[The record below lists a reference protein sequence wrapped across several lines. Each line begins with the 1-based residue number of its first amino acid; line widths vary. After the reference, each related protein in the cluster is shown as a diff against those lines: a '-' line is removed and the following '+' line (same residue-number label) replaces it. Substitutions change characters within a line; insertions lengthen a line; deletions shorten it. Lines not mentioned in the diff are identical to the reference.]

1 MRTHNYLARI
11 DDEIW
16 LDLNRVKQLD
26 GRSINSLLL
35 IASKLTS
42 FSLILPAVPKNVHIV
57 RSESGVTNI
66 KQVPVG
72 NSSFFLE

>member
-26 GRSINSLLL
+26 GRSINSLLMEGARK
-35 IASKLTS
+35 IRDQKLMELS
-42 FSLILPAVPKNVHIV
+42 EQRKRRNSLEAI
-57 RSESGVTNI
+57 STT
-66 KQVPVG
+66 
-72 NSSFFLE
+72 F

>member
-26 GRSINSLLL
+26 GRSINSLLMEGARKIRDQKL
-35 IASKLTS
+35 MELSKQRKRQASLKEITS
-42 FSLILPAVPKNVHIV
+42 F
-57 RSESGVTNI
+57 
-66 KQVPVG
+66 
-72 NSSFFLE
+72 

>member
-26 GRSINSLLL
+26 GRSINSLLMEGARKIRDQKL
-35 IASKLTS
+35 IELSEQRKRRNSLEAISTS
-42 FSLILPAVPKNVHIV
+42 F
-57 RSESGVTNI
+57 
-66 KQVPVG
+66 
-72 NSSFFLE
+72 

>member
-26 GRSINSLLL
+26 GRSINSLLMEGARK
-35 IASKLTS
+35 IRDQKLME
-42 FSLILPAVPKNVHIV
+42 L
-57 RSESGVTNI
+57 SGQRKRRNT
-66 KQVPVG
+66 
-72 NSSFFLE
+72 LEAMSTTF

>member
-26 GRSINSLLL
+26 GRSINSLLMEGARK
-35 IASKLTS
+35 IRDQKLMELSEQRKRRNSLKVMSTS
-42 FSLILPAVPKNVHIV
+42 F
-57 RSESGVTNI
+57 
-66 KQVPVG
+66 Q
-72 NSSFFLE
+72 SFKI

>member
-26 GRSINSLLL
+26 GRSINSLLMEGARKIRDQKLMELSEQRKRRNSL
-35 IASKLTS
+35 IAMSTT
-42 FSLILPAVPKNVHIV
+42 F
-57 RSESGVTNI
+57 
-66 KQVPVG
+66 
-72 NSSFFLE
+72 

>member
-26 GRSINSLLL
+26 GRSINSLLMEGARK
-35 IASKLTS
+35 IRDQKLMELS
-42 FSLILPAVPKNVHIV
+42 EQRKRRNSLEKM
-57 RSESGVTNI
+57 STN
-66 KQVPVG
+66 
-72 NSSFFLE
+72 F

>member
-26 GRSINSLLL
+26 GRSINSLLMEGARK
-35 IASKLTS
+35 IRDQKLMELS
-42 FSLILPAVPKNVHIV
+42 GQRKRRNSLEAM
-57 RSESGVTNI
+57 STT
-66 KQVPVG
+66 
-72 NSSFFLE
+72 F

>member
-26 GRSINSLLL
+26 GRSINSLLMEGARK
-35 IASKLTS
+35 IRDQKLMELS
-42 FSLILPAVPKNVHIV
+42 EQRKRRNSLEAMIEIY
-57 RSESGVTNI
+57 
-66 KQVPVG
+66 
-72 NSSFFLE
+72 

>member
-26 GRSINSLLL
+26 GRSINSLLMEGARK
-35 IASKLTS
+35 IRDQKLMELS
-42 FSLILPAVPKNVHIV
+42 EQKKRRKN
-57 RSESGVTNI
+57 
-66 KQVPVG
+66 
-72 NSSFFLE
+72 

>member
-26 GRSINSLLL
+26 GRSINSLLMEGARK
-35 IASKLTS
+35 IRDQKLMELS
-42 FSLILPAVPKNVHIV
+42 EQRKRRNSLEAI
-57 RSESGVTNI
+57 
-66 KQVPVG
+66 
-72 NSSFFLE
+72 NSSF

>member
-26 GRSINSLLL
+26 GRSINSLLMEGARK
-35 IASKLTS
+35 IRDQKLMVLFVNIFYKPS
-42 FSLILPAVPKNVHIV
+42 FNVILVK
-57 RSESGVTNI
+57 
-66 KQVPVG
+66 
-72 NSSFFLE
+72 

>member
-26 GRSINSLLL
+26 RRSINSLLMEGARK
-35 IASKLTS
+35 IRDQKLMELSEQRKIRNSLEAMSTTFQS
-42 FSLILPAVPKNVHIV
+42 FKI
-57 RSESGVTNI
+57 
-66 KQVPVG
+66 
-72 NSSFFLE
+72 

>member
-26 GRSINSLLL
+26 GRSINSLLMEGARK
-35 IASKLTS
+35 IRDQKLME
-42 FSLILPAVPKNVHIV
+42 L
-57 RSESGVTNI
+57 SEQRKRRNT
-66 KQVPVG
+66 
-72 NSSFFLE
+72 LEAISAAF

>member
-35 IASKLTS
+35 EGARKIRDQKLMELS
-42 FSLILPAVPKNVHIV
+42 EQRKRRNSL
-57 RSESGVTNI
+57 RGVI
-66 KQVPVG
+66 
-72 NSSFFLE
+72 SY

>member
-26 GRSINSLLL
+26 GRSINSLLMEGARK
-35 IASKLTS
+35 IRDQKLMELS
-42 FSLILPAVPKNVHIV
+42 EQRKRRNSLKAM
-57 RSESGVTNI
+57 STT
-66 KQVPVG
+66 
-72 NSSFFLE
+72 F

>member
-26 GRSINSLLL
+26 GRSINSLLMEGARK
-35 IASKLTS
+35 IRDQKLMELS
-42 FSLILPAVPKNVHIV
+42 EHRKRRNSLKEIV
-57 RSESGVTNI
+57 AI
-66 KQVPVG
+66 
-72 NSSFFLE
+72 

>member
-26 GRSINSLLL
+26 GRSINSLLMEGARK
-35 IASKLTS
+35 IRDQKLMELSEQRKRRNS
-42 FSLILPAVPKNVHIV
+42 FEAMS
-57 RSESGVTNI
+57 TT
-66 KQVPVG
+66 
-72 NSSFFLE
+72 F

>member
-26 GRSINSLLL
+26 GRSINSLLMEGARKIRDQKL
-35 IASKLTS
+35 MELSKQRKIQVSLKEITS
-42 FSLILPAVPKNVHIV
+42 F
-57 RSESGVTNI
+57 
-66 KQVPVG
+66 
-72 NSSFFLE
+72 

>member
-26 GRSINSLLL
+26 GRSINSLLMEGARKIRDQKL
-35 IASKLTS
+35 MELSEQRKRRNSLASMTS
-42 FSLILPAVPKNVHIV
+42 IL
-57 RSESGVTNI
+57 
-66 KQVPVG
+66 
-72 NSSFFLE
+72 